1 MALLDKIGEF
11 AKIAANKTEEITKTI
26 GEKAEAALEIQKL
39 TSLVGKEESKIE
51 STYKKMGK
59 MVWEKSQNCDC
70 LPDEFKEECE
80 AIKASLA
87 AIDDLKFKIA
97 NIKATAFN
105 GDEPKTTC
113 PNCGAAVGIS
123 AKFCSECGSKMEP
136 VETAKTVEAE
146 VVSES
151 AEHKTEA
158 EAEVEVIT
166 EETKPEEAKPETEAA
181 EEAKPETEAAEE
193 AKPADKQ

>member
-166 EETKPEEAKPETEAA
+166 EETKETKPEEAKPETE
-181 EEAKPETEAAEE
+181 TAEE

>member
-59 MVWEKSQNCDC
+59 MVWEKSQTCDC

-136 VETAKTVEAE
+136 E

-181 EEAKPETEAAEE
+181 EEAKP
-193 AKPADKQ
+193 ADKQ

>member
-39 TSLVGKEESKIE
+39 TSLIGKEESKIE

-70 LPDEFKEECE
+70 LPDEFKEEYE

-166 EETKPEEAKPETEAA
+166 EETKQ

>member
-105 GDEPKTTC
+105 GDEPKTIC

-166 EETKPEEAKPETEAA
+166 EEKKP

>member
-80 AIKASLA
+80 TIKASLA

-166 EETKPEEAKPETEAA
+166 EETKETKP

>member
-113 PNCGAAVGIS
+113 PNCGAAVVIS

-166 EETKPEEAKPETEAA
+166 EETKETKPEEAKT
-181 EEAKPETEAAEE
+181 ETEAAEE

>member
-1 MALLDKIGEF
+1 MDLNKTCTEKNGKFTKNAV
-11 AKIAANKTEEITKTI
+11 NKTEEITKTI

-181 EEAKPETEAAEE
+181 EEAKP
-193 AKPADKQ
+193 ADKQ

>member
-39 TSLVGKEESKIE
+39 TSLIGKEESKIE

-166 EETKPEEAKPETEAA
+166 EETKETKPKEAKPETEAA
-181 EEAKPETEAAEE
+181 EET
-193 AKPADKQ
+193 KPADKQ

>member
-166 EETKPEEAKPETEAA
+166 EEPKT

>member
-80 AIKASLA
+80 TIKASLA

-166 EETKPEEAKPETEAA
+166 EETKETKPEEAKPETETA
-181 EEAKPETEAAEE
+181 EET
-193 AKPADKQ
+193 KPADKQ

>member
-70 LPDEFKEECE
+70 LPDEFKAECE
-80 AIKASLA
+80 EIKASLA

-146 VVSES
+146 IVSES

-166 EETKPEEAKPETEAA
+166 EETKPEEAKPETEV
-181 EEAKPETEAAEE
+181 AEE

>member
-158 EAEVEVIT
+158 EAKVEVIT

-181 EEAKPETEAAEE
+181 EEAKP
-193 AKPADKQ
+193 ADKQ

>member
-39 TSLVGKEESKIE
+39 TSLVRKEESKIE

-166 EETKPEEAKPETEAA
+166 EETKETKPEEAKPETETA
-181 EEAKPETEAAEE
+181 EET
-193 AKPADKQ
+193 KPADKQ

>member
-59 MVWEKSQNCDC
+59 MVWEKSQTCDC

-80 AIKASLA
+80 SIKASLA

-146 VVSES
+146 V
-151 AEHKTEA
+151 
-158 EAEVEVIT
+158 EVIT
-166 EETKPEEAKPETEAA
+166 EETKQ

>member
-146 VVSES
+146 V
-151 AEHKTEA
+151 
-158 EAEVEVIT
+158 EVIT
-166 EETKPEEAKPETEAA
+166 EETKPEEAKPETE
-181 EEAKPETEAAEE
+181 PAEE

>member
-146 VVSES
+146 VVAES

-166 EETKPEEAKPETEAA
+166 EETKETKQEEAKPETE
-181 EEAKPETEAAEE
+181 TAEE

>member
-80 AIKASLA
+80 AIKESLA

-166 EETKPEEAKPETEAA
+166 EETKETKPEEAKPETE
-181 EEAKPETEAAEE
+181 TAEE

>member
-51 STYKKMGK
+51 STYKKIGK

-87 AIDDLKFKIA
+87 AIDELKFKIA

-146 VVSES
+146 V
-151 AEHKTEA
+151 
-158 EAEVEVIT
+158 EVIT

-181 EEAKPETEAAEE
+181 EEAKP
-193 AKPADKQ
+193 ADKQ

>member
-1 MALLDKIGEF
+1 MAIFDKIGEI

-26 GEKAEAALEIQKL
+26 GEKAEAAMEIQKL
-39 TSLVGKEESKIE
+39 TSLVSKEKIE

-59 MVWEKSQNCDC
+59 MVWEKSQTCDC
-70 LPDEFKEECE
+70 LPDEFKAECE

-87 AIDDLKFKIA
+87 AIEDLKFKIS

-105 GDEPKTTC
+105 GDEPKVTC

-123 AKFCSECGSKMEP
+123 AKFCSECGGKMEP

-146 VVSES
+146 VVGEG

-158 EAEVEVIT
+158 EAEVEVIAPEAKPA
-166 EETKPEEAKPETEAA
+166 EEEKPAEEPAKTEEAKPEE
-181 EEAKPETEAAEE
+181 K
-193 AKPADKQ
+193 

>member
-59 MVWEKSQNCDC
+59 MVWEKSQNYDC

-87 AIDDLKFKIA
+87 AIDELKFKIA

-105 GDEPKTTC
+105 GDEPKITC

-166 EETKPEEAKPETEAA
+166 KETKQ

>member
-105 GDEPKTTC
+105 GDEPKTNC

-166 EETKPEEAKPETEAA
+166 EEIKP

>member
-166 EETKPEEAKPETEAA
+166 EGTKETKQ

>member
-105 GDEPKTTC
+105 GDEPKITC

-136 VETAKTVEAE
+136 VETAKTVEAK

-166 EETKPEEAKPETEAA
+166 EETKETKPEEAKPETE
-181 EEAKPETEAAEE
+181 TAEE